1 MNIFKFIEGLSK
13 NQKILFSIILAV
25 LILFLWFGFI
35 SNIEKKINKPVSV
48 DSTSNTFDPLL
59 CIEQNPIPKICQ
71 LRLDAIELMN
81 TYRQIKERVV
91 ATNIEIWAPDDLQY
105 LESIENEADD
115 YFNKD
120 LFFEAINSFNE
131 AITIAETIF
140 NKSSIVLNQFIDSG
154 FNFLL
159 LNNAIDAEISFRK
172 ALEIDPSNTMA
183 NKGLERSLVLDK
195 VRNYINEANLQI
207 KRKFF
212 R

>member
-25 LILFLWFGFI
+25 LILFYGSALFQTL
-35 SNIEKKINKPVSV
+35 KKINKPVSV

-120 LFFEAINSFNE
+120 LF
-131 AITIAETIF
+131 
-140 NKSSIVLNQFIDSG
+140 LRQ
-154 FNFLL
+154 
-159 LNNAIDAEISFRK
+159 
-172 ALEIDPSNTMA
+172 
-183 NKGLERSLVLDK
+183 
-195 VRNYINEANLQI
+195 
-207 KRKFF
+207 
-212 R
+212 